1 MACGRNTAL
10 HLTRSWQTRA
20 LGPASSFSLLILF
33 ALVGGT
39 YEASGRTLDEAL
51 HLAVQSHPAIAEQ
64 SFEAKAADREVGAAF
79 AGYFPTLSVDGSIRR
94 ETTERPGFERTLTAD
109 EYSVTLRQPIFDG
122 LGTPA
127 RVAAARSDAK
137 AETQETAA
145 SLNRV
150 ALETAA
156 AYLDVLSAQERVA
169 LLTEHLT
176 SAGEINDRIERRAKA
191 DRGLRSLTVVGRS
204 NVEEAR
210 FLILEAERELTLA
223 RAKYEEL
230 VGEAPQNLVVPTEPL
245 EVVALTEEAALARAT
260 TNHPILEASRSR
272 AMAASGARRSAR
284 ADLFPRLDAELKARN
299 GNNIEGIRGADDDYY
314 AGLRLTY
321 QFSLGGADIYELK
334 AADYREQAAHAQ
346 IQGVARDVR
355 LAVLDAYETYRSNVT
370 AHAIL
375 VSRRAAA
382 TELVGVYD
390 AQFAGGRRDLLDL
403 FFVLNEQ
410 RSASRAELD
419 ARYEKLRA
427 AYTLLAATGDLGSSL
442 SKEIAEQR

>member
-1 MACGRNTAL
+1 MAYGQNTAL
-10 HLTRSWQTRA
+10 HLTRSLRLRA
-20 LGPASSFSLLILF
+20 RGRGSSLPLLILV

-94 ETTERPGFERTLTAD
+94 EKTERPGFERTLTAD

-127 RVAAARSDAK
+127 RVSAARSDAN
-137 AETQETAA
+137 AETQEAA
-145 SLNRV
+145 AALNRV
-150 ALETAA
+150 ALETVA
-156 AYLDVLSAQERVA
+156 AYLDVLSAQEKVE
-169 LLTEHLT
+169 LLTRHLS
-176 SAGEINDRIERRAKA
+176 SAGDISDRIERRANA

-210 FLILEAERELTLA
+210 FLLLEAERDLVLA
-223 RAKYEEL
+223 RTRYQEL
-230 VGEAPQNLVVPTEPL
+230 VGEAPQNLVIPTEPF
-245 EVVALTEEAALARAT
+245 EIATLTEDAALARAT
-260 TNHPILEASRSR
+260 ANHPVLAASRAR
-272 AMAASGARRSAR
+272 AMAASGSRRSAR

-321 QFSLGGADIYELK
+321 QFSLGGADIYELR
-334 AADYREQAAHAQ
+334 AADYREQAAQAQ
-346 IQGVARDVR
+346 IQDVARQVR
-355 LAVLDAYETYRSNVT
+355 LAVLDAFETYRSNVT
-370 AHAIL
+370 SHAIL
-375 VSRRAAA
+375 MNRRAAA
-382 TELVGVYD
+382 TQLVGVYD

-442 SKEIAEQR
+442 SAHVAE

>member
-1 MACGRNTAL
+1 MACGQNAAWHLMRSLGSGERGRSSSLPLLVLIAL
-10 HLTRSWQTRA
+10 T
-20 LGPASSFSLLILF
+20 
-33 ALVGGT
+33 GGT

-51 HLAVQSHPAIAEQ
+51 HLAAKSHPAIAEQ
-64 SFEAKAADREVGAAF
+64 SLEAKAADREVGAAF
-79 AGYFPTLSVDGSIRR
+79 AGYFPTLSVDGSVRR
-94 ETTERPGFERTLTAD
+94 EKTERPGFERTLTAD

-127 RVAAARSDAK
+127 RVSAARSDAE
-137 AETQETAA
+137 AETHETAA
-145 SLNRV
+145 ALNRV

-169 LLTEHLT
+169 LLTEHLA
-176 SAGEINDRIERRAKA
+176 SATDINDRIERRAQA

-210 FLILEAERELTLA
+210 FLLLEAERELVLA
-223 RAKYEEL
+223 RARYQEL
-230 VGEAPQNLVVPTEPL
+230 VGEAPQNLIVPAEPL
-245 EVVALTEEAALARAT
+245 EVVGLTEDAALARAT
-260 TNHPILEASRSR
+260 ANHPILEASRSR
-272 AMAASGARRSAR
+272 ALAAGGARRSAR

-321 QFSLGGADIYELK
+321 QFSLGGAEIYELR
-334 AADYREQAAHAQ
+334 AADYREQAAQAQ
-346 IQGVARDVR
+346 IQDVARDVR
-355 LAVLDAYETYRSNVT
+355 LAVLDAFETYRSNVT

-410 RSASRAELD
+410 RSASRAEVD

-427 AYTLLAATGDLGSSL
+427 AYSLLAATGDLGSSL
-442 SKEIAEQR
+442 SANTAK